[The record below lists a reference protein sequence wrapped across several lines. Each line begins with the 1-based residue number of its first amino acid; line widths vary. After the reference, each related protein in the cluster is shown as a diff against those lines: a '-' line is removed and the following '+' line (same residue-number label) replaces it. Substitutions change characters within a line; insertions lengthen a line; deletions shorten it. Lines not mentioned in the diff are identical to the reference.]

1 MWYCAHAVFFYQYEG
16 QDSFVVHENVYLIGA
31 EDEEKAMFKAKSI
44 ALEYEQI
51 GVDSYLE
58 CDGKRAEYK
67 FSGIRK
73 LISVQVDSDVADS
86 SAICSG
92 VELTYSVMEV
102 GSILDVERIAR
113 GELVAVNYIE

>member
-58 CDGKRAEYK
+58 FDGKRAEYK

>member
-1 MWYCAHAVFFYQYEG
+1 MWYCAHAIFYYQYEG

-31 EDEEKAMFKAKSI
+31 EDEERAMFKAKSI
-44 ALEYEQI
+44 AIEYQQIGEDSSLEY
-51 GVDSYLE
+51 
-58 CDGKRAEYK
+58 DGKRAEYK

-102 GSILDVERIAR
+102 GSILDVERITH
-113 GELVAVNYIE
+113 GESVLVNYIE

>member
-1 MWYCAHAVFFYQYEG
+1 MWYCAHAVFFYQYDG
-16 QDSFVVHENVYLIGA
+16 QDSFLVHENVYLISA
-31 EDEEKAMFKAKSI
+31 EDEEAAMFEAKSI
-44 ALEYEQI
+44 AVEYQQVGEDSSLEYN
-51 GVDSYLE
+51 
-58 CDGKRAEYK
+58 GKRAEYK

-102 GSILDVERIAR
+102 ESILDVERIAN
-113 GELVAVNYIE
+113 GESVLVSYLE

>member
-1 MWYCAHAVFFYQYEG
+1 M
-16 QDSFVVHENVYLIGA
+16 HENVYLIGA

-51 GVDSYLE
+51 GADSYLE

-73 LISVQVDSDVADS
+73 LIYVQVDSDVADS

-102 GSILDVERIAR
+102 GSILDVGRIAR